1 MKIIS
6 ARIIAA
12 TISLGSVLAMSAC
25 NRQETPSETQEDV
38 AKAQRE
44 GNQDVAEEA
53 ANAATVAA
61 KNREDIVGADDAA
74 EVREA
79 RSDAMKDNA
88 DTTQDVADAKAKA
101 EYDVAKQ
108 KCDGLP
114 SAQQSA
120 CNDAAEAAYDAV
132 KARAEQTKDATKDAA
147 GR

>member
-79 RSDAMKDNA
+79 SSDAMKEFSRSWTSSLA
-88 DTTQDVADAKAKA
+88 DSLAISPETLA
-101 EYDVAKQ
+101 
-108 KCDGLP
+108 L
-114 SAQQSA
+114 
-120 CNDAAEAAYDAV
+120 
-132 KARAEQTKDATKDAA
+132 ARAAQPAA
-147 GR
+147 SDG